1 MTNNEISE
9 HTKSYLD
16 CLSMLES
23 NTGVL
28 YRALAE
34 RTTLP
39 SIKAI
44 LLDVAAD
51 SQKHAYLL
59 REVREKLT
67 KSQEKPSDGAK
78 IEEVFNITYEIFREI
93 IAKEELAS
101 DELLNLSG
109 KLDVLEKTLG
119 EKYEYVQLKTQKLAD
134 KKLNPLHNV
143 SLDNF
148 GSLFARMIN
157 DGERHR
163 ELLENIKGIVEQNAQ
178 EIRSTT
184 FVSSASLNVSAQTA

>member
-1 MTNNEISE
+1 MSNNENSKYTE
-9 HTKSYLD
+9 SYLD

-28 YRALAE
+28 YRAMAE
-34 RTTLP
+34 RANL
-39 SIKAI
+39 SSAKAL
-44 LLDVAAD
+44 LLDIAVD

-59 REVREKLT
+59 KEVCEKLS
-67 KSQEKPSDGAK
+67 KSKGKPSDSGK

-93 IAKEELAS
+93 IAKEELAP
-101 DELLNLSG
+101 DELVCLSG

-119 EKYEYVQLKTQKLAD
+119 EKYAYVQLKTQKLTER
-134 KKLNPLHNV
+134 KLNPLHNV

-157 DGERHR
+157 DCERHR
-163 ELLENIKGIVEQNAQ
+163 ELLRNIKGIVEQNFI
-178 EIRSTT
+178 EVRPPML
-184 FVSSASLNVSAQTA
+184 VSSATINASQSA